1 MKELSI
7 GLVINPIAGVGAA
20 LAWKGTDDIQK
31 LGKQLMMECL
41 NQFGI
46 LFQGHSLQ
54 SPKTFQSIGYWHPIT
69 PLIYP
74 KKIKIILSNFQKY
87 TNSETTHQLVKEL
100 TNHDLDLILF
110 AGGDGT
116 ASDVA
121 KFSKQIP
128 IMGIPSELKFTL
140 LVFYISLKI

>member
-1 MKELSI
+1 MPQ
-7 GLVINPIAGVGAA
+7 PIWNIV
-20 LAWKGTDDIQK
+20 
-31 LGKQLMMECL
+31 
-41 NQFGI
+41 
-46 LFQGHSLQ
+46 QGHSLI
-54 SPKTFQSIGYWHPIT
+54 PKNISINWILASNYPID
-69 PLIYP
+69 LSQEN
-74 KKIKIILSNFQKY
+74 KIILSNFQKY

-128 IMGIPSELKFTL
+128 IMGILQELKFTL